1 MFGSSPVFVTHC
13 YCRCESKNKEEGKC
27 ACEQDSDKQ
36 ISLTSQ
42 NVSTSK
48 DGSTEFVFAEKKF
61 PLHMREDCAAVFLEG
76 LDEGACVHMVT

>member
-1 MFGSSPVFVTHC
+1 MI
-13 YCRCESKNKEEGKC
+13 N
-27 ACEQDSDKQ
+27 

-42 NVSTSK
+42 TVSTSK

-76 LDEGACVHMVT
+76 LDEGVCVYGHMTTYFCSMAYCVVCVCH

>member
-1 MFGSSPVFVTHC
+1 MMI
-13 YCRCESKNKEEGKC
+13 N
-27 ACEQDSDKQ
+27 

-42 NVSTSK
+42 TVSTSK

-76 LDEGACVHMVT
+76 LDEGVCVYVWSHDHLLLFNGLLRSVCLSLRGCGLSLAL